1 MHLILLAVRLLL
13 GGLFLIA
20 AGSKLLLGSLAN
32 SRKSLADFG
41 RGYSDD

>member
-20 AGSKLLLGSLAN
+20 AGSKLLGGLAN
-32 SRKSLADFG
+32 SRKSLANFG

>member
-20 AGSKLLLGSLAN
+20 AGSKLLGGLAN
-32 SRKSLADFG
+32 SRKIAGGLWPRLF
-41 RGYSDD
+41 R